1 MHLAIT
7 PVVLENLSEMVP
19 KSSQN
24 LSKID
29 LGGDL
34 GATWEP
40 PLRRGDPKTSFL
52 TISAPFWDP
61 IWGPVWAHF
70 GHHFLMFFWYGFRM
84 AFSPIWGPFGPY
96 FGTLFWAW
104 LEAVWATLHN
114 TWNVRKHQYL
124 LWFKH
129 VGALRKVCFLVT
141 FGIIFWCFL
150 GSVFWEGSGTTF
162 WRFWLSFGVPFGGH
176 FGHFWGTVFA
186 SIFGGFRGSPEVKTH
201 PRWKV
206 IWAVS
211 WVLLARKH

>member
-52 TISAPFWDP
+52 TIWAPFWDP

-70 GHHFLMFFWYGFRM
+70 GHHFLMFSLIRLLDGIFTDLG
-84 AFSPIWGPFGPY
+84 SIW
-96 FGTLFWAW
+96 TLFWDP
-104 LEAVWATLHN
+104 
-114 TWNVRKHQYL
+114 
-124 LWFKH
+124 
-129 VGALRKVCFLVT
+129 
-141 FGIIFWCFL
+141 FL
-150 GSVFWEGSGTTF
+150 GLVGSCLGNST
-162 WRFWLSFGVPFGGH
+162 
-176 FGHFWGTVFA
+176 
-186 SIFGGFRGSPEVKTH
+186 
-201 PRWKV
+201 
-206 IWAVS
+206 
-211 WVLLARKH
+211 

>member
-7 PVVLENLSEMVP
+7 PVVLENLPEMVP
-19 KSSQN
+19 KSFQN

-29 LGGDL
+29 LGGGL

-70 GHHFLMFFWYGFRM
+70 GDQFLMFFWYGFRI

-124 LWFKH
+124 IWFKH
-129 VGALRKVCFLVT
+129 VGALRKVTFLVT

-162 WRFWLSFGVPFGGH
+162 WRFWTSFGVPFGGH
-176 FGHFWGTVFA
+176 FGYFWHTVFA
-186 SIFGGFRGSPEVKTH
+186 SIFGGFPGLSKSQSPS
-201 PRWKV
+201 KV
-206 IWAVS
+206 EGD
-211 WVLLARKH
+211 